1 MPSFVQD
8 FRYSLRQ
15 LSTNPGFALTA
26 ILSLA
31 LGIGATVSV
40 FSVIYGVLLHPFP
53 YANIDRLANL
63 SIRDTRGNLFD
74 PWFSAPQL
82 RELRK
87 ARAFESIATWNS
99 SNLTVTGRDL
109 PEDVVAFFGI
119 GETFPTLGVPALLG
133 RDLGPSDSTDG
144 QEPQPVVMLHYR
156 FWQRHF
162 NGDPSVIGKSLELNH
177 KNYTIVGVTPAN
189 FTWGWGADVYLPQE
203 IGNDQG
209 GGVVAQLQPGVSSAA
224 ADAELQL
231 LLERLSKERPHSFP
245 EGFKVDIRPL
255 TFEVRR
261 NMGGTLYLLLA
272 AVGMLL
278 AIGCSNVSILLLA
291 RGTARQHEFAV
302 RSAVGAGG
310 VRIVRQLLTESL
322 TLALTGMGLGILMA
336 YRLVGL
342 IVAWMPSRMYPPD
355 VAVGVNLPVLLFSAG
370 LALFTVVLFGLVPA
384 LQMAK
389 PDIRQVMQSS
399 AKRSAG
405 SVRGRR
411 LHGTLIAG
419 QIALTL
425 LLLTAAG
432 SAMTG
437 FMRLMRVPLGYD
449 PTNVLSVGI
458 PLQENTMTTWE
469 SRANYFEHLRATIA
483 GLPEVVSAGLS
494 SSATPPIS
502 GWEQRFELL
511 GQPTASPEY
520 QTARISF
527 ADPAYFGILRMPL
540 LQGRIWNPT
549 EVTRG
554 ASLVIVNQ
562 SFAKRYY
569 PQGGIVGHSLRV
581 PTLISKPPDSL
592 TAPGADG
599 WKEVIGVVADALNDG
614 LDKPVKPAIFV
625 PYSTLMLMG
634 AQVLIRTRAAPE
646 SIVQS
651 VRKQLASVN
660 PDQQISSR
668 IENLET
674 RIKQRPEVARGRLI
688 AALFAGFSI
697 LALVLSAVGLYSVVS
712 YSVAQRSNEF
722 SIRIALGAKRSHV
735 LKVAMASAGISVAF
749 GIVVGL
755 TLRVGMNRI
764 VSIWVGNS
772 GSHPLIVLG
781 SSCLLLLV
789 AATACLVPVRR
800 ALSVDPMTALR
811 CE

>member
-1 MPSFVQD
+1 MASFLQD
-8 FRYSLRQ
+8 LRYSLRQ
-15 LSTNPGFALTA
+15 LSTNPGFGLTA

-53 YANIDRLANL
+53 YANVDRLANL
-63 SIRDTRGNLFD
+63 SLRDAQGRLFD
-74 PWFSAPQL
+74 AWFSAPQL

-87 ARAFESIATWNS
+87 MRACESIATWNS

-133 RDLGPSDSTDG
+133 RNLGPSDSPDG
-144 QEPQPVVMLHYR
+144 QEPQPVVMLHYS

-162 NGDPSVIGKSLELNH
+162 NGDPNIIGKALELSH

-203 IGNDQG
+203 ISNGAG
-209 GGVVAQLQPGVSSAA
+209 GGVVVKLRPGVGLTA

-231 LLERLSKERPHSFP
+231 LLERFAEERPHTFP
-245 EGFKVDIRPL
+245 ERFKVDIRPL

-272 AVGMLL
+272 AVGTLL

-302 RSAVGAGG
+302 RSAVGASG

-322 TLALTGMGLGILMA
+322 ILALTGMGLGILLA
-336 YRLVGL
+336 YRLVDL
-342 IVAWMPSRMYPPD
+342 IAASMPSGLYPPD
-355 VAVGVNLPVLLFSAG
+355 VLIRLNFPVLLFSAA

-389 PDIRQVMQSS
+389 PDIKQFMRSGAKS
-399 AKRSAG
+399 AAG
-405 SVRGRR
+405 SVRGKH
-411 LHGTLIAG
+411 LHGALIAA

-425 LLLTAAG
+425 LLLTTAG
-432 SAMTG
+432 SAMAG

-449 PTNVLSVGI
+449 PTNVLSVRI

-469 SRANYFEHLRATIA
+469 SRANYFEQLRAKIA

-502 GWEQRFELL
+502 GWEQRFDLL
-511 GQPTASPEY
+511 GKPTASPEL
-520 QTARISF
+520 QTARLSF

-540 LQGRIWNPT
+540 LQGRIWSPT

-554 ASLVIVNQ
+554 ATLVIVNQ

-569 PQGGIVGHSLRV
+569 PQGDIVGHSLRV

-599 WKEVIGVVADALNDG
+599 WMEVIGVVTDALNDG

-634 AQVLIRTRAAPE
+634 TQVLVRTRVAPE

-651 VRKQLASVN
+651 IRKELASVN

-668 IENLET
+668 IEDLET
-674 RIKQRPEVARGRLI
+674 RIKRRPEWAKGRLI

-712 YSVAQRSNEF
+712 YSVAQRTNEF
-722 SIRIALGAKRSHV
+722 GIRIALGARRSQV
-735 LKVAMASAGISVAF
+735 LRVAMASAGISVAF
-749 GIVVGL
+749 GIVAGL
-755 TLRVGMNRI
+755 VLRVGMNRI
-764 VSIWVGNS
+764 VSMWVGS
-772 GSHPLIVLG
+772 TGSHPLIG
-781 SSCLLLLV
+781 FGASFLLLLV
-789 AATACLVPVRR
+789 AAVACLIPVRR
-800 ALSVDPMTALR
+800 ALSVDPVTALR